1 MNHLKLVANQK
12 ALVRR
17 YQAGVSAKWGEDA
30 LEVFMVAPY
39 ACGFGMVT
47 DCRGERVSVA
57 PV

>member
-17 YQAGVSAKWGEDA
+17 YQPGVSAKWFEDA
-30 LEVFMVAPY
+30 LEVIMLAPY

-47 DCRGERVSVA
+47 DCKGARVSVA